1 MIEIKNLCK
10 SYGAKKVFDDFNL
23 TLPNGKIIAILGESG
38 AGKTTLLNCIANL
51 TDYEGEI
58 IGETNPISYVFRED
72 RLIPNLTVK
81 QNLELVCKD
90 CDIDSALD
98 SVGLLNE
105 KDNYPKNLSAG
116 MAKRVSLLRALVFN
130 SNLLVLDE
138 PFNNLDLALKYSLI
152 EMVKDMQKTSPRT
165 VLAVTHDVK
174 EAVTIA
180 DRIVVISHGKI
191 VFDCDNITKDTE
203 DILFN
208 FMLSLGSKD

>member
-1 MIEIKNLCK
+1 
-10 SYGAKKVFDDFNL
+10 
-23 TLPNGKIIAILGESG
+23 
-38 AGKTTLLNCIANL
+38 
-51 TDYEGEI
+51 
-58 IGETNPISYVFRED
+58 
-72 RLIPNLTVK
+72 
-81 QNLELVCKD
+81 
-90 CDIDSALD
+90 
-98 SVGLLNE
+98 
-105 KDNYPKNLSAG
+105 

-191 VFDCDNITKDTE
+191 VFDCDNITNDTE